1 VPIPLFIHRDSGELH
16 PDTLLLL
23 EEVARRIE
31 AQGID
36 AWFDLDPAELLG
48 AAAGDYDRVMDT
60 MDVWMDSGMVHH
72 CVARS
77 HAEVGFP
84 ADLYLEGSDQH
95 RGWFQSSLL
104 TAVAME
110 GRAPYRQVLTHGF
123 TVDDK
128 GRKMSKSLGNV
139 VAPQPVVSSL
149 GADVLRLWVA
159 STDYRSEMNVSQEIL
174 KRMADS
180 YRRMR
185 NTARFLLGNLDGFD
199 PLNDQVPVAEL
210 VALDRWAIGRTAEL
224 QREILAAYES
234 YEFHRVYQQ
243 LHNFCVVDLGA
254 FYLDVI
260 KDRLY
265 TTGRKSLARR
275 SAQTA
280 MYHIVEAMVRWLAP
294 VLSFTAEEIWAQMP
308 GERCDSVFL
317 TTWHQLPTA
326 GSADAGELDWK
337 GLLRVRET
345 AARALEALR
354 VSGAIGSGLD
364 ARLTVFADGRLYQ
377 DMQRLGD
384 ELRFVFITSGAVVR
398 PAGERSESA
407 LPGEGLAGE
416 GFWVQAVPDTDA
428 KCVRCWHRLPDVG
441 KHAAHPE
448 LCGRCVTNI
457 DGPGETRRYV

>member
-1 VPIPLFIHRDSGELH
+1 
-16 PDTLLLL
+16 
-23 EEVARRIE
+23 
-31 AQGID
+31 
-36 AWFDLDPAELLG
+36 
-48 AAAGDYDRVMDT
+48 
-60 MDVWMDSGMVHH
+60 MVHH

-77 HAEVGFP
+77 HAEVSFP

-110 GRAPYRQVLTHGF
+110 GSAPYRQVLTHGF

-139 VAPQPVVSSL
+139 VAPQPVVNSL

-185 NTARFLLGNLDGFD
+185 NTARFLLSNLDGFD
-199 PLNDQVPVAEL
+199 PASDQVPVAEL
-210 VALDRWAIGRTAEL
+210 IALDRWALARAAEL
-224 QREILAAYES
+224 QREIQAAYDS

-243 LHNFCVVDLGA
+243 LHNFCVVDLGS

-280 MYHIVEAMVRWLAP
+280 MYHIIEAMVRWLAP
-294 VLSFTAEEIWAQMP
+294 VLSFTAEEIWTQLP
-308 GERCDSVFL
+308 GERGDSVFL
-317 TTWHQLPTA
+317 STWYELPVVKS
-326 GSADAGELDWK
+326 GGVADLDWK
-337 GLLRVRET
+337 LLLRVRET

-354 VSGAIGSGLD
+354 V
-364 ARLTVFADGRLYQ
+364 
-377 DMQRLGD
+377 
-384 ELRFVFITSGAVVR
+384 
-398 PAGERSESA
+398 
-407 LPGEGLAGE
+407 
-416 GFWVQAVPDTDA
+416 
-428 KCVRCWHRLPDVG
+428 
-441 KHAAHPE
+441 
-448 LCGRCVTNI
+448 
-457 DGPGETRRYV
+457 

>member
-1 VPIPLFIHRDSGELH
+1 V
-16 PDTLLLL
+16 
-23 EEVARRIE
+23 
-31 AQGID
+31 
-36 AWFDLDPAELLG
+36 
-48 AAAGDYDRVMDT
+48 
-60 MDVWMDSGMVHH
+60 
-72 CVARS
+72 
-77 HAEVGFP
+77 
-84 ADLYLEGSDQH
+84 
-95 RGWFQSSLL
+95 
-104 TAVAME
+104 
-110 GRAPYRQVLTHGF
+110 
-123 TVDDK
+123 VD
-128 GRKMSKSLGNV
+128 
-139 VAPQPVVSSL
+139 SL

-159 STDYRSEMNVSQEIL
+159 STDYRNEMSVSDEIL
-174 KRMADS
+174 KRVSDA
-180 YRRMR
+180 YRRIR

-199 PLNDQVPVAEL
+199 PLKDQVPVTEL
-210 VALDRWAIGRTAEL
+210 VALDRWAIGRAAEL
-224 QREILAAYES
+224 QREILAAYEA

-265 TTGRKSLARR
+265 TTGRKSPARR

-280 MYHIVEAMVRWLAP
+280 MYHIIEAMVRWLAP

-308 GERCDSVFL
+308 GERGDSVFL
-317 TTWHQLPTA
+317 STWHRLPAA
-326 GSADAGELDWK
+326 GSADPGELDWK

-398 PAGERSESA
+398 PVGERGESA
-407 LPGEGLAGE
+407 LAGEGLAGE
-416 GFWVQAVPDTDA
+416 GFWVQAEPDTDA